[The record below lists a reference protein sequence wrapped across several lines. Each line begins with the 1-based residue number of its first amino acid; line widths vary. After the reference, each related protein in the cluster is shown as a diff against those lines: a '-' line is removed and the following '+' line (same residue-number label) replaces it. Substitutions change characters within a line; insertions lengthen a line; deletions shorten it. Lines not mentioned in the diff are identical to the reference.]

1 MLMIYCVMYTQLAAH
16 RVCGE
21 GGTASI
27 FTACGPGNQS
37 TGFCEPL
44 RSAMGG

>member
-1 MLMIYCVMYTQLAAH
+1 MIYCVMYTQLAAH